1 MYKKIIVFEGVDGT
15 GKSYHIN
22 QVAKFLKSKKIKFIK
37 FREPGGSSNSEI
49 IRKIIL
55 KNNSSLSKE
64 SDLLLYLAA
73 RKENYDKLIK
83 PNLKKKIIL
92 IDRFVD
98 STIAY
103 QHYGMGVDYKMID
116 LLNNFLIKK
125 IRINLT
131 FLNTV
136 NTKNLQLRLSK
147 RKYLNRYD
155 KLKFK
160 LYQKIQKGYIE
171 ISKKKK
177 NKYVIIDSNKPIL
190 VNKMK
195 IIDEVNKI
203 LK

>member
-98 STIAY
+98 STLAY
-103 QHYGMGVDYKMID
+103 QHYGFNIKEKKIKY
-116 LLNNFLIKK
+116 LNNFVIG
-125 IRINLT
+125 NLKADYT
-131 FLNTV
+131 FLHILPH
-136 NTKNLQLRLSK
+136 KLLAK
-147 RKYLNRYD
+147 R
-155 KLKFK
+155 
-160 LYQKIQKGYIE
+160 IGG
-171 ISKKKK
+171 KK
-177 NKYVIIDSNKPIL
+177 NKYDNYSKNFMKKY
-190 VNKMK
+190 KM
-195 IIDEVNKI
+195 DL
-203 LK
+203 LKY

>member
-22 QVAKFLKSKKIKFIK
+22 QVAKISKIEKIKFIK

-83 PNLKKKIIL
+83 PNIKKIIL

-98 STIAY
+98 STLAY
-103 QHYGMGVDYKMID
+103 QHYGFNINEKIKY
-116 LLNNFLIKK
+116 LNNFVIG
-125 IRINLT
+125 NLKADYT
-131 FLNTV
+131 FLHILPY
-136 NTKNLQLRLSK
+136 KLLAK
-147 RKYLNRYD
+147 R
-155 KLKFK
+155 
-160 LYQKIQKGYIE
+160 IGG
-171 ISKKKK
+171 KK
-177 NKYVIIDSNKPIL
+177 NKYDNYSKKFYEKVQNGFIKILGKNKHKMIIKADETKKFNEE
-190 VNKMK
+190 K
-195 IIDEVNKI
+195 IINQIKKLLKI
-203 LK
+203 K

>member
-37 FREPGGSSNSEI
+37 FREPGGSSNAEI

-98 STIAY
+98 STLAY
-103 QHYGMGVDYKMID
+103 QHYGFNINEKKIKY
-116 LLNNFLIKK
+116 LNNFVIG
-125 IRINLT
+125 NLKADYT
-131 FLNTV
+131 FLHILPH
-136 NTKNLQLRLSK
+136 KLLAK
-147 RKYLNRYD
+147 R
-155 KLKFK
+155 F
-160 LYQKIQKGYIE
+160 GG
-171 ISKKKK
+171 KK
-177 NKYVIIDSNKPIL
+177 NKYDNYSKKFYEKVQNGFIKILGKNK
-190 VNKMK
+190 NKMIIKADETKKFNEEK
-195 IIDEVNKI
+195 IINQIKKLLKI
-203 LK
+203 K

>member
-83 PNLKKKIIL
+83 PNIKKKIIL

-98 STIAY
+98 STLAY
-103 QHYGMGVDYKMID
+103 QHYGFNI
-116 LLNNFLIKK
+116 NEKK
-125 IRINLT
+125 I
-131 FLNTV
+131 
-136 NTKNLQLRLSK
+136 
-147 RKYLNRYD
+147 KYLNEFVIGNLKADYTFLHILPH
-155 KLKFK
+155 KLLAKR
-160 LYQKIQKGYIE
+160 IGG
-171 ISKKKK
+171 KK
-177 NKYVIIDSNKPIL
+177 NKYDNYSKKFYKKVQNGFIKILEKNKHKMIIKADETKKINEE
-190 VNKMK
+190 K
-195 IIDEVNKI
+195 IINQIKKL
-203 LK
+203 LKLK

>member
-98 STIAY
+98 STLAY
-103 QHYGMGVDYKMID
+103 QHYGFNINEKKIKY
-116 LLNNFLIKK
+116 LNNFVIG
-125 IRINLT
+125 NLKADYT
-131 FLNTV
+131 FLHILPH
-136 NTKNLQLRLSK
+136 KLLAK
-147 RKYLNRYD
+147 R
-155 KLKFK
+155 
-160 LYQKIQKGYIE
+160 IGG
-171 ISKKKK
+171 KK
-177 NKYVIIDSNKPIL
+177 NKYDNYSKKFYDKVQNGFIKILRKNKHKMIIKADLTKKFNEE
-190 VNKMK
+190 K
-195 IIDEVNKI
+195 IINQIKKLLKI
-203 LK
+203 K

>member
-98 STIAY
+98 STLAY
-103 QHYGMGVDYKMID
+103 QHYGFNINEKKIKY
-116 LLNNFLIKK
+116 LNNFVIG
-125 IRINLT
+125 NLKADYT
-131 FLNTV
+131 FLHILPH
-136 NTKNLQLRLSK
+136 KLLAK
-147 RKYLNRYD
+147 R
-155 KLKFK
+155 
-160 LYQKIQKGYIE
+160 IGG
-171 ISKKKK
+171 KK
-177 NKYVIIDSNKPIL
+177 NKYDNYSKKFYEKVR
-190 VNKMK
+190 
-195 IIDEVNKI
+195 
-203 LK
+203 

>member
-92 IDRFVD
+92 IIF
-98 STIAY
+98 
-103 QHYGMGVDYKMID
+103 
-116 LLNNFLIKK
+116 
-125 IRINLT
+125 
-131 FLNTV
+131 
-136 NTKNLQLRLSK
+136 SK
-147 RKYLNRYD
+147 
-155 KLKFK
+155 
-160 LYQKIQKGYIE
+160 
-171 ISKKKK
+171 SK
-177 NKYVIIDSNKPIL
+177 
-190 VNKMK
+190 
-195 IIDEVNKI
+195 
-203 LK
+203 

>member
-103 QHYGMGVDYKMID
+103 QHYGQKIN
-116 LLNNFLIKK
+116 LKLINNLNNFVLKGLTISH
-125 IRINLT
+125 T
-131 FLNTV
+131 FLLKIDK
-136 NTKNLQLRLSK
+136 KNLKKRLK
-147 RKYLNRYD
+147 RKNKNRYD
-155 KLKFK
+155 SFDIKF
-160 LYQKIQKGYIE
+160 YTSVQNGYIKLLKKNFTKYTLINSNLPKNINE
-171 ISKKKK
+171 KLVLSKISKIIKK
-177 NKYVIIDSNKPIL
+177 
-190 VNKMK
+190 
-195 IIDEVNKI
+195 
-203 LK
+203 

>member
-98 STIAY
+98 STLAY
-103 QHYGMGVDYKMID
+103 QHYGFNI
-116 LLNNFLIKK
+116 NEKK
-125 IRINLT
+125 IKYLYNFVIGNLKADYT
-131 FLNTV
+131 FLNILPH
-136 NTKNLQLRLSK
+136 KLLAK
-147 RKYLNRYD
+147 R
-155 KLKFK
+155 
-160 LYQKIQKGYIE
+160 IGG
-171 ISKKKK
+171 KK
-177 NKYVIIDSNKPIL
+177 NKYDNYSKKFYEKVQNGFIKILGKNKHKMIIKSNETKKF
-190 VNKMK
+190 NEEK
-195 IIDEVNKI
+195 IINQIKKLLKI
-203 LK
+203 K